1 MSWNQF
7 EPLAHLQDR
16 RSRWFANRHSRRR
29 RAREHKRKELLD
41 FQLATLD
48 TELSTRVDHVIAK
61 HQRNSNV
68 QLPALDPFPMQMI
81 KWEPPRL
88 SPVHTPTARLCPVSD
103 EEWSKLEI
111 MFLSPI
117 KKPTVFPSPPTS
129 LMTTAELGLSTP
141 LAPSMG
147 TPTFEANSRAAVASL
162 SLAPIITPCMPEFP
176 VATRL
181 QDPNLALDDPEDDD
195 PFSPFVAA
203 KLPHF
208 HDIDP
213 FNLTTTSPTA
223 CTLYR
228 EKVDQNA
235 EEHTLDF
242 SQSLRSCEEG
252 RTPGLVPA
260 EPIATWNVTP
270 EVQWLSD
277 WNNEPFLGWDCAPVA
292 DYNCEIADC
301 SEDLVMVEHEA
312 ETYDWTFLSNK
323 DAVPSSCVSI
333 ASSGFSSVEVLPL
346 PLRDSFMEESSAY
359 EGPARKLADDDL
371 EMHRVVKSA
380 WESESDFCIP
390 AFFWEGDKSLSE
402 EVFESAV
409 FAVYPLC
416 KEDDK
421 SWDW

>member
-1 MSWNQF
+1 MSWNQI

-16 RSRWFANRHSRRR
+16 KSRWFANRHSRRR

-48 TELSTRVDHVIAK
+48 TELSTRVDRVIAK

-68 QLPALDPFPMQMI
+68 QLPELDPCPMQMI
-81 KWEPPRL
+81 EWEPPRL
-88 SPVHTPTARLCPVSD
+88 SSVHTPTARLCPVSD
-103 EEWSKLEI
+103 EEWFKLEI
-111 MFLSPI
+111 MFSSPI
-117 KKPTVFPSPPTS
+117 RKPAVFPSPPTS

-141 LAPSMG
+141 LAPSMS
-147 TPTFEANSRAAVASL
+147 TPTFEANSRAAIASL
-162 SLAPIITPCMPEFP
+162 SLAPIVMPWMPRFP
-176 VATRL
+176 VAARL

-195 PFSPFVAA
+195 LFSPFVAA

-213 FNLTTTSPTA
+213 FDLTTAPIHDIKPNMNKLFDTKPQPTA

-235 EEHTLDF
+235 QEHTLDF

-252 RTPGLVPA
+252 RMPGLVPA
-260 EPIATWNVTP
+260 EPPATWNVTP
-270 EVQWLSD
+270 EAQWLDEPVLDWPYDVLSD
-277 WNNEPFLGWDCAPVA
+277 WNNEPFLGWDCEPVA
-292 DYNCEIADC
+292 DYNCEIADYP
-301 SEDLVMVEHEA
+301 EDLVMVEHDA

-333 ASSGFSSVEVLPL
+333 ASSRSSSVEVLPL

-359 EGPARKLADDDL
+359 EGPARNLADDDL
-371 EMHRVVKSA
+371 EMHRVAKSA
-380 WESESDFCIP
+380 
-390 AFFWEGDKSLSE
+390 
-402 EVFESAV
+402 
-409 FAVYPLC
+409 
-416 KEDDK
+416 
-421 SWDW
+421 